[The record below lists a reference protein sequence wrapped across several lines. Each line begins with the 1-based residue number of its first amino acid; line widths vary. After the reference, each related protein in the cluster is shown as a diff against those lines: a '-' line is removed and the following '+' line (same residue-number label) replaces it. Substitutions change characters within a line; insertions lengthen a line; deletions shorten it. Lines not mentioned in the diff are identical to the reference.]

1 MEAITVSVCTEGFRR
16 RGLGSLS
23 EVLREIRHAWA
34 LEEPCFRGASGHPER
49 GTLTWP
55 VLVQREIPAE
65 YGGWSIPEY
74 AEEARSVSGVSGPF
88 AGSVRLDGVI
98 FHGPGGA
105 DGQFPEDPGSAA
117 AIARFTREAEA
128 AAGGP
133 VRLDWG
139 RAYGRWHVLSAS
151 RGVREGGER

>member
-1 MEAITVSVCTEGFRR
+1 MEAVTVSVCTEDFRR

-23 EVLREIRHAWA
+23 EVLREIRRAWE
-34 LEEPCFRGASGHPER
+34 LEEPCFRGISARPDRER
-49 GTLTWP
+49 AAWP

-65 YGGWSIPEY
+65 YGGWSIPED
-74 AEEARSVSGVSGPF
+74 AEEARSVSGASGPF

-139 RAYGRWHVLSAS
+139 RAYGRWHVLSAA
-151 RGVREGGER
+151 REAREGGER